1 MEKIFDGYVIVSDLD
16 GTLLKK
22 DKTISK
28 ENLEAIKYF
37 TENGG
42 KFSVATGRVIEA
54 TEEYLSGIQVNLP
67 IIVYNGGVI
76 YDYNNQKIL
85 MEKFV
90 DDEQKQITNKIKD
103 EYDNIGIEIYAD
115 RKLYILKDSGHSY
128 RPATKML
135 DIIYNISE
143 DIFLMNWNKI
153 LIVGNIEVI
162 DDIEKHFED
171 KYKIKGTR
179 SGSTTYEL
187 LPSNE
192 SKGQALRKIIEIYDI
207 EPDKVI
213 CVGDNMNDLELL
225 KEAAFSFCPKNG
237 SEQLKKYADFIAPSN
252 EEHIIKHIVQWLQY
266 KLNTNNLS
274 KFKG

>member
-1 MEKIFDGYVIVSDLD
+1 MENIFDGYVIVSDLD
-16 GTLLKK
+16 GTLLKN

-37 TENGG
+37 TDNGG

-76 YDYNNQKIL
+76 YDYNSQKIL

-115 RKLYILKDSGHSY
+115 RKLYVLKDSGHSY

-171 KYKIKGTR
+171 KGCRSLIYK
-179 SGSTTYEL
+179 Y
-187 LPSNE
+187 
-192 SKGQALRKIIEIYDI
+192 
-207 EPDKVI
+207 
-213 CVGDNMNDLELL
+213 
-225 KEAAFSFCPKNG
+225 
-237 SEQLKKYADFIAPSN
+237 
-252 EEHIIKHIVQWLQY
+252 
-266 KLNTNNLS
+266 
-274 KFKG
+274 